1 MGKKTQRK
9 KIKREREGKDPSRIP
24 KFIKEKHSW
33 SDLTAKQKK
42 AVKRIRQE
50 PLYLRHF
57 AFLKVTMDVQAVAER
72 YCKAYVKEDWKKTG
86 HLSDLPKNGYATQ
99 DEYTT
104 YMKKN
109 AVTGVE
115 DYQIKE
121 TKENRQIK
129 IESEENKGHLRSNTR
144 RKLKVRTKKPLF
156 CKSKRDKDC
165 CYLQT
170 GRYLRT
176 R

>member
-1 MGKKTQRK
+1 M
-9 KIKREREGKDPSRIP
+9 
-24 KFIKEKHSW
+24 
-33 SDLTAKQKK
+33 
-42 AVKRIRQE
+42 
-50 PLYLRHF
+50 
-57 AFLKVTMDVQAVAER
+57 AER

-99 DEYTT
+99 DEYAT

-109 AVTGVE
+109 AVIGVE